1 MSQLRLRLESVETGG
16 LLLRLAGKKSKE
28 ILLER
33 GADVTRALAK
43 LLGKPPI
50 KLTEILVVI
59 GAGSFSATRAA
70 FIAGQV
76 LAAVTGARLVIQRQ
90 KNKFYAA
97 APHITRSKKSST
109 LSS

>member
-1 MSQLRLRLESVETGG
+1 MSQLRLESVESGG
-16 LLLRLAGKKSKE
+16 LLLRLVEKRTPE
-28 ILLER
+28 IHLER

-50 KLTEILVVI
+50 KLTKILVVT
-59 GAGSFSATRAA
+59 GAGSFSATRSA

-97 APHITRSKKSST
+97 APHITRAKKSST
-109 LSS
+109 LSFS